1 MHSRPP
7 PLAVGLMT
15 IAGASAMTDSI
26 GALLSQRR
34 HQLSE
39 GIRAAISRASST
51 STTSY
56 PLADA

>member
-1 MHSRPP
+1 
-7 PLAVGLMT
+7 MT